1 MASWWAAA
9 GVLALL
15 AGPAAAQETPRPSAS
30 PAPLA
35 AASTEES
42 ATGSTPQPPS
52 TTASPRP
59 TAAVES
65 PGLSTAPARRI
76 DLGAYGATLPGEVP
90 QSFVGPDIPRFADQ
104 VEVRGRATDSAAL
117 TAKLAWWL
125 RDFDG
130 TRGPIRGAGRAPTLA
145 EMREFRPHPADSVD
159 VNEVV
164 GWLVGKIKEKTK
176 N

>member
-1 MASWWAAA
+1 MAPMRVAAA
-9 GVLALL
+9 VVTLCLL
-15 AGPAAAQETPRPSAS
+15 AGPLAAQEAAPTPAPASS
-30 PAPLA
+30 PAP
-35 AASTEES
+35 
-42 ATGSTPQPPS
+42 AT
-52 TTASPRP
+52 RK
-59 TAAVES
+59 
-65 PGLSTAPARRI
+65 PANARI
-76 DLGAYGATLPGEVP
+76 KLGAFAGTMPGEP
-90 QSFVGPDIPRFADQ
+90 PILAGPEVPRFATE
-104 VEVRGRATDSAAL
+104 VEVRGRAMDSAAL

-130 TRGPIRGAGRAPTLA
+130 TRGPVRGAGRAPTLA